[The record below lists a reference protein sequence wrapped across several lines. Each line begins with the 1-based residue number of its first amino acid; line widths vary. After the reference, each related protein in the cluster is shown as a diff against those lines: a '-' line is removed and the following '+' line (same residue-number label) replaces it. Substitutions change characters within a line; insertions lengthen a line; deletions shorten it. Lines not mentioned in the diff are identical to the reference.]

1 MLAQPLEMTVLSGS
15 KIVSFSRSSFV
26 DAITILK
33 TFDSSF
39 LLFFGGRDFRSF
51 GLKDGSLF
59 MIL

>member
-1 MLAQPLEMTVLSGS
+1 MTVLSGS